1 MVSNPVENDY
11 QKLIS
16 LTKSSKVL
24 LSPEGKVHPLI
35 QNSSLRLVA
44 WLVSSKVYLQKRF
57 QEGLS
62 TLSQIPEEQVLSKIT
77 NRPGEIRLAVDI
89 GNKVIPLVTI

>member
-35 QNSSLRLVA
+35 PNSSLRLVA

-57 QEGLS
+57 QKGLS
-62 TLSQIPEEQVLSKIT
+62 TLSQIPDE
-77 NRPGEIRLAVDI
+77 
-89 GNKVIPLVTI
+89 